1 MNYMEEIN
9 DSTVLPV
16 NFPTASPNIIKV
28 IGVGGGGSN
37 AVKNM
42 YREGIHDVTFVLCN
56 TDRQALA
63 SSDIPVKIQLGR
75 ETTKGLGAGNDPEVA
90 RLAAEESI
98 EDIRALFQDDTQMVF
113 ITAGMGGGTGTGAAP
128 VVARVA
134 KEMDILTVG
143 IVTIPFKFERQNKI
157 VQALKGVE
165 AIAKNVDALLVINNE
180 RLLETYPNLPVK
192 EGFRMVDQTLTV
204 ATKSIAEI
212 ITVEGIMNLDFRDV
226 SKILKDGGVAIMA
239 GGLGSGEKR
248 LEAAIKD
255 ALNSPLLNDNDIYNS
270 KKILFNIYQSNKKP
284 LIVEEFEELNRFMEQ
299 FESADIEVIWGVA
312 DDETLEEQVK
322 ITILASGFGMS
333 GIPGMEQAIRE
344 RQKQENI
351 ISERERLQRQEEER
365 EMVEKFYG
373 KSKLTQKRVVRTFIL
388 QDSDLDNDSLI
399 SDIENS
405 PAFRRSSSELNELE
419 SRRHQTSPAET
430 STVSTEGETPSTD
443 NDKSGVIHF
452 G

>member
-1 MNYMEEIN
+1 MEEIN

-443 NDKSGVIHF
+443 NDKSGIIHF

>member
-1 MNYMEEIN
+1 MEEIN
-9 DSTVLPV
+9 DNTVLPV

-98 EDIRALFQDDTQMVF
+98 EDIRALFQDETQMVF

-270 KKILFNIYQSNKKP
+270 RKILFNIYQSSKKP

-312 DDETLEEQVK
+312 DDETLDEQVK

-351 ISERERLQRQEEER
+351 VSEREEEER

-388 QDSDLDNDSLI
+388 QDADLDNDSLI

-405 PAFRRSSSELNELE
+405 PAFRRSSTELNELE
-419 SRRHQTSPAET
+419 SRRHQTPPTEASATSAEGEAP
-430 STVSTEGETPSTD
+430 STESEKG
-443 NDKSGVIHF
+443 GVIHF

>member
-1 MNYMEEIN
+1 MEEIN
-9 DSTVLPV
+9 DNTVLPV

-98 EDIRALFQDDTQMVF
+98 EDIRALFQDETQMVF

-134 KEMDILTVG
+134 KEMDILTVV

-270 KKILFNIYQSNKKP
+270 RKILFNIYQSSKKP

-312 DDETLEEQVK
+312 DDETLDEQVK

-351 ISERERLQRQEEER
+351 VSERERLQRQEEER

-388 QDSDLDNDSLI
+388 QDADLDNDSLI

-405 PAFRRSSSELNELE
+405 PAFRRSSTELNELE
-419 SRRHQTSPAET
+419 SRRHQTPPTEASATSAEGEAP
-430 STVSTEGETPSTD
+430 STESEKG
-443 NDKSGVIHF
+443 GVIHF